1 MEEIAELEKKI
12 AKEQSLLAQY
22 EQQESQEDDPRRRM
36 RIQANI
42 EECKDL
48 IFTYQT
54 GIAQIRTAS
63 LSTQPSALSTPSLL
77 LANSPYGLDGNL
89 IGRKDELLLLDDW
102 FHHDK
107 EHPFLAVIGLGGM
120 GKSALTWHWMQRLI
134 HQGQAPRL
142 VVWWSFYETE
152 GTLNNLMGELLTQFG
167 DDPRQFVSL
176 RAAVNRM
183 TYHLQQ
189 TPALL
194 ILDGA
199 ERLLRAY
206 SNLGAAYQADALES
220 GLAYQE
226 ARQCTDP
233 VTAILLQWLA
243 QPNITQAQT
252 LLTSRLFPQDLTGRA
267 GTMLTG
273 VRRHDLTGLNP
284 DEALRLFQEQN
295 ITTTRAE
302 VIQVCEPLG
311 YHPLSLRLLAGY
323 AANSPTNPGDLQ
335 AAANYDPTADLLGK
349 RQHILSQAYDSLP
362 PTARETLS
370 RLAAFRGSVAWDTLA
385 AIFGD
390 SQATRTAL
398 TLLEARGLLQRT
410 LITTHHAPR
419 TPALSHVEGTPHASR
434 ITHYDLHPIVRRY
447 AYARL
452 TDAAGVHAQLVSHFE
467 AVPEPEKVQTLADL
481 QPTIELYHHLA
492 RAGKYDEARVLYRDR
507 LVSTLYF
514 QLGAYQQAIE
524 LLRVLFPDGE
534 DKLPRFRD
542 EGAQAWT
549 LNELANSYS
558 LSGRPA
564 AAAPIFQLA
573 TDMAEKQGNKKNLAI
588 GLGNLAG
595 QQMVLGQLSAAA
607 TNLRRRIDLCR
618 EIEDRFR
625 EAIGH
630 QELGRVL
637 AYTGDEVDA
646 AAALDIALEQAKAEK
661 HIQLQSVTW
670 LYGALTAL
678 LRGDAAA
685 GQSAAQEALRLAEE
699 DARTSYP
706 VERDYVRAYWLL
718 GWAAL
723 AGGQLDTAQTHL
735 DEALRRCRAIN
746 DVADEPSILLA
757 QARLAR
763 ALALSPQP
771 AAGLTQALTLA
782 HTLAEEA
789 HRIAERAGYRLNLAD
804 IHNFLAHLALDSHD
818 RPLARSHAQLAYD
831 YALCDGP
838 PYAYQSALAEAERL
852 LRLV

>member
-22 EQQESQEDDPRRRM
+22 EQQESLEDDPRRRM
-36 RIQANI
+36 RIQENI
-42 EECKDL
+42 EECKAL
-48 IFTYQT
+48 ILTYQT
-54 GIAQIRTAS
+54 RIAQIRAS
-63 LSTQPSALSTPSLL
+63 LSPQPSALSTPSFL

-89 IGRKDELLLLDDW
+89 VGRKDELLLLDDW

-120 GKSALTWHWMQRLI
+120 GKSALTWHWMNRLI
-134 HQGQAPRL
+134 NQGQAPRL

-152 GTLNNLMGELLTQFG
+152 GTLNNLLGQLLAQFG
-167 DDPRQFVSL
+167 DDPRQFTSL
-176 RAAVNRM
+176 RSAVNRM
-183 TYHLQQ
+183 TFHLQQ

-243 QPNITQAQT
+243 QPGITRAQT
-252 LLTSRLFPQDLTGRA
+252 LMTSRLFPQDLTGRA

-284 DEALRLFQEQN
+284 DDALRLFQEQN
-295 ITTTRAE
+295 ITTSRAE
-302 VIQVCEPLG
+302 VVQVCEPLG

-323 AANSPTNPGDLQ
+323 AANSPTHPGDLQ

-370 RLAAFRGSVAWDTLA
+370 RLAAFRGSVPWDTLA

-390 SQATRTAL
+390 SQPTRTAL

-410 LITTHHAPR
+410 LITTHHVPTQHATR
-419 TPALSHVEGTPHASR
+419 TTPFPLPSPPS
-434 ITHYDLHPIVRRY
+434 TSYDLHPIVRRY

-467 AVPEPEKVQTLADL
+467 AVPKAEKVQTLADL

-492 RAGKYDEARVLYRDR
+492 RAGKYTEACDLYYDR
-507 LVSTLYF
+507 LHSPIYF

-534 DKLPRFRD
+534 DKLPRLSKESD
-542 EGAQAWT
+542 QAWT

-564 AAAPIFQLA
+564 AAAPLFERVNDIYEKKWATKRTWPLA
-573 TDMAEKQGNKKNLAI
+573 WATWLMISKWK
-588 GLGNLAG
+588 
-595 QQMVLGQLSAAA
+595 LGQLSAAA
-607 TNLRRRIDLCR
+607 TNLRRSIDLCR

-637 AYTGDEVDA
+637 VYTGDGVGA
-646 AAALDIALEQAKAEK
+646 AAAMGTALEMFIAEK
-661 HIQLQSVTW
+661 EIQSQGLVW
-670 LYGALTAL
+670 AYRALSAL

-685 GQSAAQEALRLAEE
+685 GQSAAQEALHLA
-699 DARTSYP
+699 DMHGLGYP

-746 DVADEPSILLA
+746 MVDHEPAILLA

-771 AAGLTQALTLA
+771 AASLAQA

-789 HRIAERAGYRLNLAD
+789 RRIAERSGYRLNLAD
-804 IHNFLAHLALDSHD
+804 IHNFLAQLALDSHD
-818 RPLARSHAQLAYD
+818 RPLARTHAQLAYD

-838 PYAYQSALAEAERL
+838 PYAYQVR
-852 LRLV
+852 VG